1 MVPGQHPHQE
11 SELENRCLLD
21 LHLFVSPEKDKC
33 WGVGGQGLCFS
44 VSLAEHGG
52 RGDRMW
58 AVHAIV
64 SIVTCVIK
72 SPGAG
77 QEEVRSK
84 TGFEHSWTLLSRSP
98 GKE

>member
-1 MVPGQHPHQE
+1 MLWGAGALLLGQLGR
-11 SELENRCLLD
+11 SM
-21 LHLFVSPEKDKC
+21 
-33 WGVGGQGLCFS
+33 
-44 VSLAEHGG
+44 GG
-52 RGDRMW
+52 RGDPMW
-58 AVHAIV
+58 AVYAIV
-64 SIVTCVIK
+64 SVVTCVIK

>member
-11 SELENRCLLD
+11 SELESRCLLD
-21 LHLFVSPEKDKC
+21 LHLYVRPEKDKSC
-33 WGVGGQGLCFS
+33 GGAGTLLLCQLS
-44 VSLAEHGG
+44 RSMRGG
-52 RGDRMW
+52 GDPMW
-58 AVHAIV
+58 VVHAIV
-64 SIVTCVIK
+64 SVVTCVIK

-84 TGFEHSWTLLSRSP
+84 AGFEHSWTLLSRSP